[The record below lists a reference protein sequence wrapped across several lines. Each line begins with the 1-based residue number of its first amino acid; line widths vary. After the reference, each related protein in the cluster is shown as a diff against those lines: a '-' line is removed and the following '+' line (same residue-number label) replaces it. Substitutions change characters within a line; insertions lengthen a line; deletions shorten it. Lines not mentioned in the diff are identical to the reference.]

1 MKISIKT
8 KLLIGMTVLI
18 LMTGLITSVI
28 GTYLISRGVINQVQD
43 RVRND
48 LNAAREVLNSR
59 LREIEGAIYL
69 SSIRNN
75 VKDAVKRKD
84 RKKIEEYLKEIK
96 RLTGIEMLDV
106 VDGDGR
112 VIFRFSNPSVYGDS
126 PADDKLIKKV
136 LKTGQSLAGTA
147 AVAREDLIKEGTD
160 LAERA
165 HIRFINTPK
174 AKKRNETEET
184 SGLVLE
190 AAVPII
196 NGNNEVVGIICG
208 RDLINRDYRLVDKIK
223 SIVYQGETYEGM
235 DMGTATI
242 FQKDLRISTNVMTDS
257 GERAIG
263 TRVSAEVCDK
273 VLGEGKR
280 WVDRAF
286 VVNSWYIT
294 AYEPIKD
301 IDEKIIGMLYVGLLE
316 KKFVDIRTRTLFVFF
331 AVTLLGM
338 IAVMAA
344 SSFFADRI
352 TRPINYL
359 VGVAAQISSGDF
371 DVKVNVNTKDEIGQ
385 LEIAFNIMAAALRE
399 RDEELKNQTNLKLM
413 RSEKLAALGRMA
425 AGIAHEINNPLT
437 GVLMYGYILLEN
449 MPHDSQERKDM
460 ETIINETTRCRE
472 IIRDLLD
479 FSREN
484 VPEKKP
490 VEINQV
496 IDKAVSIIDKKLY
509 FEKIE
514 IVRDFSD
521 ALPGVPA
528 DSNQLQQVFIN
539 LFLNAVEAMPDGG
552 RLVIRTAPGGDNMNV
567 IIKITDTGTGI
578 PPENTDKIFDP
589 FFTTKEIGKGTGLGL
604 AVTYGIIQKHGGQIV
619 FESEPGRGTSF
630 TIKLPV

>member
-69 SSIRNN
+69 SSIRSN

-84 RKKIEEYLKEIK
+84 RKKIEEYLKDIK
-96 RLTGIEMLDV
+96 RLTGIEMLDI
-106 VDGDGR
+106 VDGNGR

-147 AVAREDLIKEGTD
+147 AVAREDLIKEGGD

-174 AKKRNETEET
+174 SKKRKETEET

-196 NGNNEVVGIICG
+196 NGNNKVIGIICG

-263 TRVSAEVCDK
+263 TRVSAEVFDK

-344 SSFFADRI
+344 SSLFADRI

-490 VEINQV
+490 VDMNQV

-552 RLVIRTAPGGDNMNV
+552 RLVIRTAPGRDNMSV
-567 IIKITDTGTGI
+567 IIRITDTGTGI

-630 TIKLPV
+630 IIKLPV